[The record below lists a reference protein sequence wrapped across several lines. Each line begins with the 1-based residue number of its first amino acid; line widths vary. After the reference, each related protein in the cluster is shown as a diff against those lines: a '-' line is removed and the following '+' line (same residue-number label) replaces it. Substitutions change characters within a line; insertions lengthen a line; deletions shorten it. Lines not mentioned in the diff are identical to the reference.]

1 VPGGQADAEGELVAD
16 AAGRVVTAALVV
28 VPGPGD
34 TVTFVRQ
41 ERGPYAGWWLLPGGK
56 VEFGELVEQAA
67 RREAVEESGCDV
79 GRLVLTGAYE
89 IVGPGHH
96 FVMWAYR
103 SEVGLVPERFAGH
116 HVSAVRQERWDRLE
130 PHPTDMPILNDAGA
144 AAYPRGM
151 IADRLA
157 REQITMTSLLTGET
171 FGPVPDAVTT
181 RR

>member
-1 VPGGQADAEGELVAD
+1 MAEV
-16 AAGRVVTAALVV
+16 AGRVVTAALVV

-56 VEFGELVEQAA
+56 VEFGEPVEQAA

-79 GRLVLTGAYE
+79 GELVLTGAYE
-89 IVGPGHH
+89 ILGRGHH

-103 SEVGLVPERFAGH
+103 SEQVGLVPERFAGH

-130 PHPTDMPILNDAGA
+130 PHPTDMPILNDAA
-144 AAYPRGM
+144 VAAYPRQM

-157 REQITMTSLLTGET
+157 REQITMASLLTGEV
-171 FGPVPDAVTT
+171 FGPLPRPVAA
-181 RR
+181 RQ

>member
-1 VPGGQADAEGELVAD
+1 VPVTQ

-28 VPGPGD
+28 IPGPGD

-56 VEFGELVEQAA
+56 VEFGEPIKRAA

-79 GRLVLTGAYE
+79 GELVLTGAYE
-89 IVGPGHH
+89 ILGPGHH

-103 SEVGLVPERFAGH
+103 SKQTGLVPERFAGH
-116 HVSAVRQERWDRLE
+116 HVTAVRQERWDGLE

-144 AAYPRGM
+144 AAYPPEL
-151 IADRLA
+151 IAERLA
-157 REQITMTSLLTGET
+157 YEQITMTSLLTGEV
-171 FGPVPDAVTT
+171 FGPPPGKRAAC
-181 RR
+181 R